1 MEEDPVKQMAQ
12 ALIGYSVTEQTKLH
26 RKAVAVCSK
35 GHSLGVYLQDD
46 GGVYSHAPGALNRF
60 CMYCQTLYEECM
72 RSLFH
77 DEAEWPRTRMCAMC
91 MKRLFGFIHMYE
103 QEQEDQLKKSYT
115 RGKRKQG
122 KK

>member
-12 ALIGYSVTEQTKLH
+12 ALIGYSLTEQTILPQ
-26 RKAVAVCSK
+26 KAVVVIRSAD
-35 GHSLGVYLQDD
+35 SLMVHLEQDT
-46 GGVYSHAPGALNRF
+46 GYYQYAPGALSRF
-60 CMYCQTLYEECM
+60 CMYCQTLYEEELHK
-72 RSLFH
+72 LFST
-77 DEAEWPRTRMCAMC
+77 EAEWPRTRMCAMC

-103 QEQEDQLKKSYT
+103 QEQEEELKKSYT